1 MKKRSRLRLPARF
14 GGLTPFLTLFK
25 GVGGQASFPET
36 PAKAGLRFVG
46 HYRIDL
52 LAEHSDKVDVDFE
65 LRLFNYSG
73 QNVAGGS
80 VSLTGLLQPGTT
92 CQQLAQVSL
101 NDQNDLTLN
110 APISVP
116 RREYQ
121 LWMDGRSP
129 RAVLE
134 HIDVD
139 GQPRLEPIELIPSLM
154 IGRLLA

>member
-1 MKKRSRLRLPARF
+1 MKKRTRLRLPERF
-14 GGLTPFLTLFK
+14 AGLMPILTLFK
-25 GVGGQASFPET
+25 GVGGLASYPET
-36 PAKAGLRFVG
+36 TAKAGLRFVG

-52 LAEHSDKVDVDFE
+52 LAERSDKVEVDFE

-73 QNVAGGS
+73 QDVAGGS
-80 VSLTGLLQPGTT
+80 VSLTGLLQPGSAY
-92 CQQLAQVSL
+92 QQLAQVSL
-101 NDQNDLTLN
+101 NNQNDLTLN

-116 RREYQ
+116 RYEYQ